1 MKNTQTRIL
10 LILSAFIPLSAV
22 LGQSTNLDLYIN
34 PDIYSKKIASTKLDD
49 PRLGTPSPVLDDA
62 KAALGWQ
69 FADFTG
75 TVEGYVPDAKIGK
88 DMFPV
93 NNTIIRAQPGEGSA
107 ALGVY
112 TFGNP
117 MEIIDTGLWW
127 KIQVE
132 ATFPVYFVMDTLPP
146 VPLAPSISDSNMA
159 TADIEPS
166 AGMIDDTTLFD
177 TSVVVAD
184 GGVPPVS
191 IIERTPEPRKG
202 VVAQYYTGILH
213 RSKHRIG
220 LFKAK
225 APYYLEGANGKRLL
239 WVDFGEIIM
248 PGSINEF
255 LGRDVIINGE
265 PTQDEKSKQWILHVR
280 TIRNTR

>member
-1 MKNTQTRIL
+1 MKNTQTRIF
-10 LILSAFIPLSAV
+10 LILSVILPLSAV

-34 PDIYSKKIASTKLDD
+34 PDIYSKKVASTNLDD
-49 PRLGTPSPVLDDA
+49 PRLSTPSPVLDDA
-62 KAALGWQ
+62 KAVLGWQ
-69 FADFTG
+69 FADFAG
-75 TVEGYVPDAKIGK
+75 AVEGYVPDAKIGK
-88 DMFPV
+88 DMLPV
-93 NNTIIRAQPGEGSA
+93 NNTIIRAEPGEGNA

-117 MEIIDTGLWW
+117 IEIIDTGLWW

-132 ATFPVYFVMDTLPP
+132 ATFPVYFVIDTLPA
-146 VPLAPSISDSNMA
+146 VPLAPSISDSNVA
-159 TADIEPS
+159 TADIDPS

-177 TSVVVAD
+177 TSVVVAE

-191 IIERTPEPRKG
+191 IIERIPEPRKG
-202 VVAQYYTGILH
+202 VVAQYYTGTLY

-220 LFKAK
+220 MFRAK

-255 LGRDVIINGE
+255 VGRDVIINGE

-280 TIRNTR
+280 TIRNNG